1 MIIHLTQIDG
11 KGIRSVVVCYSRISQ
26 LVETT
31 MHKRF
36 YAPMTFKNQQQC
48 GHKKPGIEYSDHI
61 VKFVIFFNL
70 IFFFLFRAESQDMY
84 AFPNNVNLNKRL
96 TSSLW
101 KALHERPR

>member
-1 MIIHLTQIDG
+1 MIIHLKQIDG
-11 KGIRSVVVCYSRISQ
+11 KGIKECGCLLQSH

-70 IFFFLFRAESQDMY
+70 IFFFLFRAASQDMQL
-84 AFPNNVNLNKRL
+84 FQITLI
-96 TSSLW
+96 
-101 KALHERPR
+101 